1 MCFRSHLFV
10 GDYLPTEKAY
20 PLLLGQP
27 ALNSGKGS
35 QLADCK
41 KKLSG

>member
-10 GDYLPTEKAY
+10 GDYLPTEKAS

-27 ALNSGKGS
+27 ALNSGKG
-35 QLADCK
+35 LN
-41 KKLSG
+41 